1 MQADSLSGTS
11 VLPYECRVT
20 GIASGII
27 LNPQSTFYLKHWR
40 RLPWSSYT
48 HSSSI
53 FSFAGGQSGS
63 ETESSSYTG
72 LKMLGNTM
80 LIPML
85 GACIGKFNQAF
96 PGLFKYFNAHSC
108 LYSSH
113 FPWGEL
119 LEEIQC
125 EGQRCIVSSKK
136 EWVLDFNGKEFN
148 VLRESK
154 GGDVCDTSSV

>member
-11 VLPYECRVT
+11 VLPYECRAT

-27 LNPQSTFYLKHWR
+27 LNPQSPFYLKH
-40 RLPWSSYT
+40 LEKAVLELIHFT
-48 HSSSI
+48 
-53 FSFAGGQSGS
+53 GGQSGS
-63 ETESSSYTG
+63 ETESSSCTG
-72 LKMLGNTM
+72 LKMLVNTM
-80 LIPML
+80 LLPLL
-85 GACIGKFNQAF
+85 GACMGNFNQAF
-96 PGLFKYFNAHSC
+96 PGHFKYFSAHSC

-113 FPWGEL
+113 FPWDEL

-136 EWVLDFNGKEFN
+136 EWVLDFNGKEFT